1 MGYWGQAKPPS
12 PPDLKYVGC
21 KRLGRE
27 NLWVIPVKEEVMD
40 SKNTLKVRREVLIWI
55 PGDPIKGTRREGEST
70 GQALVDRA
78 AALSLGSTLKSTRE
92 L

>member
-1 MGYWGQAKPPS
+1 M
-12 PPDLKYVGC
+12 
-21 KRLGRE
+21 
-27 NLWVIPVKEEVMD
+27 IPVKEEVRD

-55 PGDPIKGTRREGEST
+55 PGDTIKGTGQEGEST

-78 AALSLGSTLKSTRE
+78 VALNLGSALKSTRE